1 MDGKLSE
8 ALAPVL
14 DDLRNSGGPVPDV
27 RDAQWSNF
35 PGQVTAM
42 LYAADDCG
50 QGVSAMA
57 AEPLPQRI
65 ASVADQVQEW
75 AVEELC
81 RIRRPATWP
90 ECTWHPDS
98 HPMTAEV
105 RDGRAVWT
113 CPRSGQASDRIGSL
127 RAPASLD
134 PAVRPRRPGPGQ
146 RVTAQD
152 HQSRAGTR
160 GIRQLTCRPISTVG
174 VRVVVR
180 RASRQGNW
188 RQARR
193 TRAGRGVRGAGST
206 ITP

>member
-1 MDGKLSE
+1 MPDRRKGHLVDSKLSD

-14 DDLRNSGGPVPDV
+14 DDLRNSGGPIPDV

-42 LYAADDCG
+42 LYAADGSG

-81 RIRRPATWP
+81 RVRRPATWP

-98 HPMTAEV
+98 HPMAAEV

-113 CPRSGQASDRIGSL
+113 CPRSGDASDRIGSL
-127 RAPASLD
+127 RAPPGRSRS
-134 PAVRPRRPGPGQ
+134 PAAAARPG
-146 RVTAQD
+146 A
-152 HQSRAGTR
+152 AGGCAEPPITR
-160 GIRQLTCRPISTVG
+160 GD
-174 VRVVVR
+174 
-180 RASRQGNW
+180 
-188 RQARR
+188 
-193 TRAGRGVRGAGST
+193 TRYPGG
-206 ITP
+206 